1 MGKKETGMKKTV
13 LVSAGWILA
22 AGMIGTALPGQAVL
36 AAKRVTSES
45 GETSS
50 EGKSSANAGQKAGK
64 IEGLNYIGGKTYTLN
79 LQYSKENSMTGEAV
93 GETGV
98 LAAVSRD
105 FDYDGADEIF
115 SVSYKDST
123 NSPTGR
129 AITFSILKETD
140 GGWKTVSEQEMLYL
154 DYQGNYREMSGMSGG
169 TAFSEVSVFLRRL
182 DEQYQFFYEVYEE
195 SSVAT
200 GQSWNI
206 QGFYLDGDEL
216 KKMETSTDIFYEGSP
231 ISELWDSKAAA
242 ESGEDWALE
251 NANIIDAYEN
261 LIFSDPNISF
271 DHMTVDQNQG
281 MYQVLRMKKGSLV
294 SDEERSQWISGC
306 YNGDEARSMKCYS
319 YKINDLSNEI
329 PNIIQGY
336 RTDVIFDEN
345 GTAESSAADTT
356 DTTSEFIIPDSDSRY
371 LSREELSNMSLQ
383 QLNYAKNEIYARKGR
398 VFQSPELQNY
408 FGSKSWYHGSIAA
421 DDFKDSTMLN
431 DYERA
436 NTELLSKVEHELAP
450 DGYQLDK

>member
-1 MGKKETGMKKTV
+1 
-13 LVSAGWILA
+13 
-22 AGMIGTALPGQAVL
+22 
-36 AAKRVTSES
+36 
-45 GETSS
+45 
-50 EGKSSANAGQKAGK
+50 
-64 IEGLNYIGGKTYTLN
+64 
-79 LQYSKENSMTGEAV
+79 
-93 GETGV
+93 
-98 LAAVSRD
+98 
-105 FDYDGADEIF
+105 
-115 SVSYKDST
+115 
-123 NSPTGR
+123 
-129 AITFSILKETD
+129 
-140 GGWKTVSEQEMLYL
+140 
-154 DYQGNYREMSGMSGG
+154 MSGG

-383 QLNYAKNEIYARKGR
+383 QLNYAKNEI
-398 VFQSPELQNY
+398 
-408 FGSKSWYHGSIAA
+408 
-421 DDFKDSTMLN
+421 
-431 DYERA
+431 
-436 NTELLSKVEHELAP
+436 
-450 DGYQLDK
+450 

>member
-1 MGKKETGMKKTV
+1 
-13 LVSAGWILA
+13 
-22 AGMIGTALPGQAVL
+22 
-36 AAKRVTSES
+36 
-45 GETSS
+45 
-50 EGKSSANAGQKAGK
+50 
-64 IEGLNYIGGKTYTLN
+64 
-79 LQYSKENSMTGEAV
+79 
-93 GETGV
+93 
-98 LAAVSRD
+98 
-105 FDYDGADEIF
+105 
-115 SVSYKDST
+115 
-123 NSPTGR
+123 
-129 AITFSILKETD
+129 
-140 GGWKTVSEQEMLYL
+140 
-154 DYQGNYREMSGMSGG
+154 MSGMSGG

-356 DTTSEFIIPDSDSRY
+356 SEFIIPDSDSRY

-450 DGYQLDK
+450 DGYQQLDK

>member
-1 MGKKETGMKKTV
+1 MGKKETGMKKTI

-356 DTTSEFIIPDSDSRY
+356 SEFIIPDSDSRY

-421 DDFKDSTMLN
+421 DNFKDSTMLN

>member
-1 MGKKETGMKKTV
+1 MKKTI

-216 KKMETSTDIFYEGSP
+216 KKMETSTDIFYEGS
-231 ISELWDSKAAA
+231 
-242 ESGEDWALE
+242 
-251 NANIIDAYEN
+251 
-261 LIFSDPNISF
+261 LILIYR
-271 DHMTVDQNQG
+271 HMI
-281 MYQVLRMKKGSLV
+281 K
-294 SDEERSQWISGC
+294 
-306 YNGDEARSMKCYS
+306 
-319 YKINDLSNEI
+319 
-329 PNIIQGY
+329 
-336 RTDVIFDEN
+336 TDIR
-345 GTAESSAADTT
+345 
-356 DTTSEFIIPDSDSRY
+356 I
-371 LSREELSNMSLQ
+371 
-383 QLNYAKNEIYARKGR
+383 
-398 VFQSPELQNY
+398 
-408 FGSKSWYHGSIAA
+408 
-421 DDFKDSTMLN
+421 
-431 DYERA
+431 
-436 NTELLSKVEHELAP
+436 
-450 DGYQLDK
+450 